1 MSSKQNEVTVSE
13 LSQLIEARE
22 ETRAELRLLA
32 IRAYEHWLELE
43 SRIEE
48 LETRL
53 DSAHKSDT
61 QLRVAESVEG
71 ASDEPRQAD
80 GGR

>member
-1 MSSKQNEVTVSE
+1 MSSKQCVTVSD

-43 SRIEE
+43 CKIEE
-48 LETRL
+48 LEHRL
-53 DSAHKSDT
+53 DDARRSSVPTED
-61 QLRVAESVEG
+61 VEG
-71 ASDEPRQAD
+71 LQP
-80 GGR
+80 